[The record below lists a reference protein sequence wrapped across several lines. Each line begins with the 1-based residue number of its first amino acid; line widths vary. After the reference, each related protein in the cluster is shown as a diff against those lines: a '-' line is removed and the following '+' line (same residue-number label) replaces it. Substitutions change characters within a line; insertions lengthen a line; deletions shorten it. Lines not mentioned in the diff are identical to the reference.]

1 MQNITRR
8 RLLKNIVFVSAG
20 MALVPS
26 CMSDRSKSPLLLK
39 NIAINAD
46 DEALMAEFCETILPK
61 TNTPGAKDLSVH
73 LYVLMMVDDC
83 RKKEDQ
89 DKFIKGLEAFKKLS
103 QQTIDKDFVKAT
115 PAERKTLMDAIL
127 GKIDEE
133 NELNAFFKMTKG
145 LTIQAYTSSEF
156 FLTKVQVYELVPS
169 RYHGCVPA

>member
-26 CMSDRSKSPLLLK
+26 CMSDRSKSSLLLK

-46 DEALMAEFCETILPK
+46 DEALMAELCEAILPK

-89 DKFIKGLEAFKKLS
+89 EKFIKGLDAFKKLS
-103 QQTIDKDFVKAT
+103 QQSINKDFTKADVS
-115 PAERKTLMDAIL
+115 ERKKLMDGIIAT
-127 GKIDEE
+127 IDEE
-133 NELNAFFKMTKG
+133 NDLNVFFKMTKG
-145 LTIQAYTSSEF
+145 LTIQAFTSSEF

>member
-1 MQNITRR
+1 M
-8 RLLKNIVFVSAG
+8 KNIVFVSAG

-26 CMSDRSKSPLLLK
+26 CMSDRSKSSLLLK
-39 NIAINAD
+39 KIKISPE

-61 TNTPGAKDLSVH
+61 TSTPGAKDLSVH

-115 PAERKTLMDAIL
+115 PAERKILMDAIL

>member
-1 MQNITRR
+1 
-8 RLLKNIVFVSAG
+8 LKNIVFVSAG

-26 CMSDRSKSPLLLK
+26 CMSDRSKSSLLLK

-46 DEALMAEFCETILPK
+46 DEALMAELCEAILPK

-83 RKKEDQ
+83 RKKGDQ
-89 DKFIKGLEAFKKLS
+89 EKFIKGLDAFKKLS
-103 QQTIDKDFVKAT
+103 QQSINKDFTKADVS
-115 PAERKTLMDAIL
+115 ERKKLMDGIIAT
-127 GKIDEE
+127 IDEE
-133 NELNAFFKMTKG
+133 NDLNVFFKMTKG
-145 LTIQAYTSSEF
+145 LTIQAFTSSEF

>member
-1 MQNITRR
+1 M
-8 RLLKNIVFVSAG
+8 KNIVFVSAG

-26 CMSDRSKSPLLLK
+26 CMSDRSKSSLLLK

-46 DEALMAEFCETILPK
+46 DEALMAELCEAILPK

-89 DKFIKGLEAFKKLS
+89 EKFIKGLDAFKKLS
-103 QQTIDKDFVKAT
+103 QQSINKDFTKADVS
-115 PAERKTLMDAIL
+115 ERKKLMDGIIAT
-127 GKIDEE
+127 IDEE
-133 NELNAFFKMTKG
+133 NDLNVFFKMTKG
-145 LTIQAYTSSEF
+145 LTIQAFTSSEF